1 MLLDRKRVKF
11 WQKWIFLFMAILMA
25 SFLIFGYSGVLQGC
39 TNRVGMT
46 QANPYDRQVKDLGA
60 KVKADPA
67 DGQALLALAQAY
79 QTRAGT
85 QTTGSGSQ
93 SSDYADAIT
102 SYERFLKL
110 KKSDQGA
117 DPKANRITALES
129 LAQLYV
135 GVRDWGKVVD
145 VYGRLTTIDP
155 KKADYFYSM
164 GVAAQQAGD
173 TQQALLAFTRFL
185 QLAPNAPEAATVKD
199 WMKQQVQASSAPSTS
214 PKPTPT
220 ASPTT

>member
-60 KVKADPA
+60 KVKADTA
-67 DGQALLALAQAY
+67 DALAQAY

-145 VYGRLTTIDP
+145 VYWRLTTIDP

-220 ASPTT
+220 ARPTT